1 MKTKSASSKKT
12 AEAKPKTTRSALKRR
27 LTSQD
32 AGEIFS
38 ELHKLWPDAHCEL
51 EHKTPFQL
59 LLAVVL
65 SAQTTDKAVNKAL
78 SPLLEKQPGFAPS
91 DLVSLGEKKFLN
103 VIKSIGLAPTKAR
116 NSVALARQLLSLH
129 GGDVPM
135 DRKSLEDLPGVG
147 RKTANV
153 VLNVIGGLPT
163 MAVDTHVARV
173 SVRLGLARPT
183 ENRLQIENDLLQIVP
198 AEWGVQAHNL
208 LIFHGRYH
216 CTARVPKCEI
226 CPVKRQC
233 RKIGVR

>member
-1 MKTKSASSKKT
+1 M
-12 AEAKPKTTRSALKRR
+12 
-27 LTSQD
+27 
-32 AGEIFS
+32 
-38 ELHKLWPDAHCEL
+38 
-51 EHKTPFQL
+51 HKTPFQL
-59 LLAVVL
+59 LVAVVL

-78 SPLLEKQPGFAPS
+78 APLLEKQPGFAPS
-91 DLVSLGEKKFLN
+91 DLVDLGEKKFLN

-116 NSVALARQLLSLH
+116 NSVALARQLLALH

-216 CTARVPKCEI
+216 CTARIPKCEI
-226 CPVKRQC
+226 CPVKSQC